1 MSAVAPA
8 DFAETEAEPD
18 VEWIEPLY
26 PSWITRLVY
35 MVALLGFVVSSM
47 AQSGW
52 VGLATGGSVLAMMG
66 PMVSMG
72 VTALVLYRVYTVL
85 RYRDAIAARRP
96 YLIGWLVRYAG
107 WLVMLVAALGSL
119 AIVFRGPLTLM
130 LFKTPGENGIAFFVV
145 GLYAVFAASAALPG
159 VLIFELSR
167 LMGRRPQPKIEPR
180 SPSQRKQDW
189 VLLAVLVALGL
200 ALPATLKK
208 VKGEP
213 CFASY
218 GACLSKTTGSAIS
231 LALAP
236 LDAPVA
242 LESNLDW
249 IEYRMQGP
257 KPVSLFEEP
266 AFALLQTGHP
276 VAAAGSEAPV
286 KVKVQAASGSDGPTL
301 DVAVIEGGR
310 KVAEFHSQFSSRA
323 SLETAPG
330 GKVRIAADVPAGS
343 MSPMFEARKI
353 NGRTLLV
360 DQIYRDIRVAL
371 GSEREVAE
379 ANRRVYVTA
388 AAEGSS
394 PLPRNT
400 ELEDRKMKE
409 CDGIAKWG
417 PGKAERQKRPGID
430 SFMPEVRFLQS
441 EGGSATTFTED
452 GDRMSCHD
460 ESVWLARTGAD
471 RSQVV
476 VRKYDTTGRLQ
487 AHWQVHMPEP
497 KSKDEH
503 PIVDAKSL
511 HEADG
516 VLRFRVITIVKPG
529 ELREDRYSA
538 KL

>member
-1 MSAVAPA
+1 MNTAAAANFADTEVEPSALG
-8 DFAETEAEPD
+8 
-18 VEWIEPLY
+18 IEPLY

-35 MVALLGFVVSSM
+35 VVALLGFVVSSL

-52 VGLATGGSVLAMMG
+52 VGLATGGSLLGMMG
-66 PMVSMG
+66 PMVFTG
-72 VTALVLYRVYTVL
+72 VTALVLYRAYTVL

-130 LFKTPGENGIAFFVV
+130 LFKTVGENGIAFFVV
-145 GLYAVFAASAALPG
+145 GLYAVMAAGAALPG

-167 LMGRRPQPKIEPR
+167 LIGRRPQPRIARR
-180 SPSQRKQDW
+180 SSSQRKQDW
-189 VLLAVLVALGL
+189 VLLIVLVVVGL
-200 ALPATLKK
+200 ALPAAFKK

-213 CFASY
+213 CFGSY
-218 GACLSKTTGSAIS
+218 GACLSKTTGSAIA

-236 LDAPVA
+236 VDAPVA
-242 LESNLDW
+242 LESNLEW
-249 IEYRMQGP
+249 IEYRLQGP
-257 KPVSLFEEP
+257 KPVSVFEEP
-266 AFALLQTGHP
+266 AFSLLQTGHP
-276 VAAAGSEAPV
+276 VAAAGSGAPV
-286 KVKVQAASGSDGPTL
+286 KIKVQAASGSEGPVL

-323 SLETAPG
+323 SIETTPG

-343 MSPMFEARKI
+343 MSPTFESRKV
-353 NGRTLLV
+353 NGRWMLV
-360 DQIYRDIRVAL
+360 DQIYRDIRPAL

-388 AAEGSS
+388 TAEGSS
-394 PLPRNT
+394 PLPHDT

-409 CDGIAKWG
+409 CDGITKWG
-417 PGKAERQKRPGID
+417 PGKAERQKRPGIE
-430 SFMPEVRFLQS
+430 SFMPEVRFVQS
-441 EGGSATTFTED
+441 EGGSASTFTD

-460 ESVWLARTGAD
+460 EAVWLARTGED
-471 RSQVV
+471 RSQVI
-476 VRKYDTTGRLQ
+476 VRKYDATGRLQ
-487 AHWQVHMPEP
+487 GHWQVRVPEP

-503 PIVDAKSL
+503 PVVDPKSL
-511 HEADG
+511 HDADG
-516 VLRFRVITIVKPG
+516 ALRFRVIMIVKPG

>member
-1 MSAVAPA
+1 MSTAAPA
-8 DFAETEAEPD
+8 DFAATEVEPD
-18 VEWIEPLY
+18 ALGIEPLY
-26 PSWITRLVY
+26 PSWITRLLYV
-35 MVALLGFVVSSM
+35 VALLGFVVSSM

-52 VGLATGGSVLAMMG
+52 VGLATGGSVLSMIG
-66 PMVSMG
+66 PMVFTG
-72 VTALVLYRVYTVL
+72 VTALALYRGYTVL
-85 RYRDAIAARRP
+85 RYRNAIAARRP

-145 GLYAVFAASAALPG
+145 GLYAVMAAGAALPG

-167 LMGRRPQPKIEPR
+167 LIGRRPRPKIAPR

-189 VLLAVLVALGL
+189 VLLAVLVAVGL
-200 ALPATLKK
+200 ALPGALKK

-213 CFASY
+213 CFGSY
-218 GACLSKTTGSAIS
+218 GGCLSKTTGSVIA

-236 LDAPVA
+236 LDAPIA

-249 IEYRMQGP
+249 IEYRLQGP

-276 VAAAGSEAPV
+276 VAAAGSAAPI
-286 KVKVQAASGSDGPTL
+286 KVKVQAAGGSEGPVL
-301 DVAVIEGGR
+301 DVAVIDGGR

-323 SLETAPG
+323 SIETAPG

-343 MSPMFEARKI
+343 MSPMFEARKV
-353 NGRTLLV
+353 NGRNMLV

-371 GSEREVAE
+371 GTEREVAE
-379 ANRRVYVTA
+379 ANRRVYLTA
-388 AAEGSS
+388 ATEGSS
-394 PLPRNT
+394 PLPHDT

-409 CDGIAKWG
+409 CDGITKG
-417 PGKAERQKRPGID
+417 SLGKAERQKRPGIE
-430 SFMPEVRFLQS
+430 SFMPEVRFVQS

-460 ESVWLARTGAD
+460 EAVWLARTGED
-471 RSQVV
+471 RSHVV
-476 VRKYDTTGRLQ
+476 VRKYDVTGRLQ
-487 AHWQVHMPEP
+487 GHWQVRVPEP

-503 PIVDAKSL
+503 PVMDPKSL
-511 HEADG
+511 HDADG
-516 VLRFRVITIVKPG
+516 ELRFRLIMIVKPG

>member
-1 MSAVAPA
+1 MNTAAAANFADTEVEPSALG
-8 DFAETEAEPD
+8 
-18 VEWIEPLY
+18 IEPLY

-35 MVALLGFVVSSM
+35 VVALLGFVVSSL

-52 VGLATGGSVLAMMG
+52 VGLATGGSLLGMMG
-66 PMVSMG
+66 PMVFTG
-72 VTALVLYRVYTVL
+72 VTALVLYRAYTVL

-130 LFKTPGENGIAFFVV
+130 LFKTVGENGIAFFVV
-145 GLYAVFAASAALPG
+145 GLYAVMAAGAALPG

-167 LMGRRPQPKIEPR
+167 LIGRRPQPGIARR
-180 SPSQRKQDW
+180 SSSQRKQDW
-189 VLLAVLVALGL
+189 VLLIVLVVAGL
-200 ALPATLKK
+200 ALPAAFKK

-213 CFASY
+213 CFGSY
-218 GACLSKTTGSAIS
+218 GACLSKTTGAAIS

-242 LESNLDW
+242 LESNLEW
-249 IEYRMQGP
+249 IEYRLQGP
-257 KPVSLFEEP
+257 KPVSVFEEP
-266 AFALLQTGHP
+266 AFSLLQTGHP
-276 VAAAGSEAPV
+276 VAAAGSGAPV
-286 KVKVQAASGSDGPTL
+286 KIKVQAASGSEGPVL

-323 SLETAPG
+323 SIETTPG

-343 MSPMFEARKI
+343 MSPTFESRKV
-353 NGRTLLV
+353 NGRWMLV
-360 DQIYRDIRVAL
+360 DQIYRDIRPAL

-388 AAEGSS
+388 TAEGSS
-394 PLPRNT
+394 PLPRDT

-409 CDGIAKWG
+409 CDGITKWG
-417 PGKAERQKRPGID
+417 PGKAERQKRPGIE
-430 SFMPEVRFLQS
+430 SFMPEVRFVQS
-441 EGGSATTFTED
+441 EGGSASTFTD

-460 ESVWLARTGAD
+460 EAVWLARTGED
-471 RSQVV
+471 RSQVI
-476 VRKYDTTGRLQ
+476 VRKYDATGRLQ
-487 AHWQVHMPEP
+487 GHWQVRVPEP

-503 PIVDAKSL
+503 PVVDPKSL
-511 HEADG
+511 HDADG
-516 VLRFRVITIVKPG
+516 ALRFRVIMIVKPG

>member
-1 MSAVAPA
+1 MNTAAAAKFADTEVEPSA
-8 DFAETEAEPD
+8 TG
-18 VEWIEPLY
+18 IEPLY

-35 MVALLGFVVSSM
+35 VVALLGFVVSSL

-52 VGLATGGSVLAMMG
+52 VGLATGGSLLGMMG
-66 PMVSMG
+66 PMVFTG
-72 VTALVLYRVYTVL
+72 VTALVLYRAYTVL

-130 LFKTPGENGIAFFVV
+130 LFKTVGENGIAFFVV
-145 GLYAVFAASAALPG
+145 GLYAVMAAGAAPPG

-167 LMGRRPQPKIEPR
+167 LIGRRPQPGIARR
-180 SPSQRKQDW
+180 SSSQRKQDW
-189 VLLAVLVALGL
+189 VLLIVLVVAGL
-200 ALPATLKK
+200 ALPAAFKK

-213 CFASY
+213 CFGSY
-218 GACLSKTTGSAIS
+218 GACLSKTTGAAIS

-242 LESNLDW
+242 LESNLEW
-249 IEYRMQGP
+249 IEYRLQGP
-257 KPVSLFEEP
+257 KPVSVFEEP
-266 AFALLQTGHP
+266 AFSLLQTGHP
-276 VAAAGSEAPV
+276 VAAAGSAAQV
-286 KVKVQAASGSDGPTL
+286 TVKVQAASGSDGPVL

-323 SLETAPG
+323 SIETMPG

-343 MSPMFEARKI
+343 TSPMFESRKV
-353 NGRTLLV
+353 NGRWMLV
-360 DQIYRDIRVAL
+360 DQIYRDIRPAL

-388 AAEGSS
+388 TAEGSS
-394 PLPRNT
+394 PLPRDT
-400 ELEDRKMKE
+400 ELEDRKMTE
-409 CDGIAKWG
+409 CDGITKWG
-417 PGKAERQKRPGID
+417 PGKAERQKRPGIE
-430 SFMPEVRFLQS
+430 SFMPEVRFVQS
-441 EGGSATTFTED
+441 EGGSASTFTD

-460 ESVWLARTGAD
+460 EAVWLARTGED
-471 RSQVV
+471 RSQVI
-476 VRKYDTTGRLQ
+476 VRKYDATGRLQ
-487 AHWQVHMPEP
+487 GHWQVRVPEP

-503 PIVDAKSL
+503 PVVDPKSL
-511 HEADG
+511 HDADG
-516 VLRFRVITIVKPG
+516 ALRFRVIMIVKPG